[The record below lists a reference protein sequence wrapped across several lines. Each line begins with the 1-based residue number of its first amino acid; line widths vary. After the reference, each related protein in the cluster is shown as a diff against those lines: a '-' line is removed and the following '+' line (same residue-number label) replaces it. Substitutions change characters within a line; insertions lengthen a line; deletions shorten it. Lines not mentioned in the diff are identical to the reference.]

1 MKKEKIRRTLVGWQ
15 GIVAEV
21 PCDWSLASIGGDG
34 KSGYFRVDSPHSLS
48 LEVKWFTGSSERIDV
63 RRRLEEFLKDL
74 GRKARKRKVNFEYK
88 IKSKEDGTI
97 SFTWQADRKAV
108 GKLTRCDRCKR
119 ILIAQ
124 VSGLSSDNVSGVA
137 SQILP
142 SLMDHSED
150 GWQTWAVYDLIAE
163 VPPDY
168 RLEKHQLM
176 AGYIR
181 LNFRKGVNRLTI
193 ERWGLADVALR
204 KCTFTEWYADRVRY
218 DFRPFRYS
226 MQEVDFDG
234 ESAIEV
240 TGRRHGLK
248 EILRSASELLRGKSP
263 AIFLDACAWVCEE
276 SNKIYSVQA
285 IHSRQEKVFDE
296 VVDRV
301 ECH

>member
-1 MKKEKIRRTLVGWQ
+1 MKKEKIRCTLVGWQ
-15 GIVAEV
+15 GVVAEV
-21 PCDWSLASIGGDG
+21 PCDWSLASIGGDE
-34 KSGYFRVDSPHSLS
+34 KSGYFRIDSPNTLS
-48 LEVKWFTGSSERIDV
+48 LEVKWFTGFEQIDV
-63 RRRLEEFLKDL
+63 RGRLEGFMKDL
-74 GRKARKRKVNFEYK
+74 SRKARKRKVGFEYK
-88 IKSKEDGTI
+88 IKSKEDGTL
-97 SFTWQADRKAV
+97 SFTWQADRKAI
-108 GKLTRCDRCKR
+108 GRLMRCDRCKR

-124 VSGLSSDNVSGVA
+124 VSGVSSDDISGVA

-150 GWQTWAVYDLIAE
+150 GWRTWAVYDLIAE

-193 ERWGLADVALR
+193 ERWGLADVALK
-204 KCTFTEWYADRVRY
+204 KCTFLEWYEERMRF

-226 MQEVDFDG
+226 MREIDFDG
-234 ESAIEV
+234 ENAIEV
-240 TGRRHGLK
+240 TGRRYGIKGMLK
-248 EILRSASELLRGKSP
+248 SASELLRGKSP
-263 AIFLDACAWVCEE
+263 AVFLDACAWVCEE

-285 IHSRQEKVFDE
+285 VHSRREHVFDE
-296 VVDRV
+296 VVERV